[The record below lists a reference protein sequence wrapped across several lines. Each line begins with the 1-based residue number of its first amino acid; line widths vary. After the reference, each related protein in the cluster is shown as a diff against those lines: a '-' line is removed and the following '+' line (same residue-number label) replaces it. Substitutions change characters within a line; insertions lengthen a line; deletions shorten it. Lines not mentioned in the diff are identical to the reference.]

1 MASSNFLL
9 CYASVTTAL
18 FEHIEDDMLDQSL
31 ALLDDDFLDDGA
43 PPAPVTGARALP
55 LLDFRCHPCLE
66 LRADPDSPE
75 K

>member
-18 FEHIEDDMLDQSL
+18 FEHIEDDMLDQSP

-43 PPAPVTGARALP
+43 APPPVTGARALP
-55 LLDFRCHPCLE
+55 LLNFRYHPYPGT
-66 LRADPDSPE
+66 RSDPGSN